1 VTHRL
6 TGYIDRIGEK
16 RIIVIIAL
24 VAFACQLTGLRAPEI
39 YGEPYLIAKN
49 IVAGKGFVFTYP
61 FTALEGPTCY
71 ITPLYTYLQVPF
83 LYSGLGERAIEVM
96 NLLFLQL
103 GCYVVYRFFRQFV
116 SRDVAIAIFFA
127 LSFYVPFWILS
138 YTLEPN
144 SLNLLLLALTVD
156 CVWRIAVAPARQQW
170 IQLGLLFGVQLWV
183 RPDVILGL
191 AFFGVWL
198 LLVTRER
205 KLGILRGLALAAL
218 IGLVI
223 IAPWTVR
230 NYLTFHKFVL
240 VSANSGMNLFVG
252 NSSASTGEIS
262 DKPPTPEALRLYNAI
277 FTYSLSHDQIEDD
290 NYCKQIALTWIREHR
305 ADALALDLKKIRY
318 HWFGRDELG
327 TQYHYAYGALTTI
340 YRIITFILLALA
352 LFGLIKLK
360 DRRLRSLLITIFIY
374 STAIS
379 AIFFVQSRHR
389 TLKVDPFLVPLAM
402 IGISKLVR
410 TSEPFGKLRAGS

>member
-1 VTHRL
+1 MTERL

-16 RIIVIIAL
+16 RIIIAIAV
-24 VAFACQLTGLRAPEI
+24 VAFACQLTGLRPPDI

-61 FTALEGPTCY
+61 FTAVEGPTCY

-103 GCYVVYRFFRQFV
+103 GCFVLYRFFRQFV
-116 SRDVAIAIFFA
+116 SRSVAIAIFLA
-127 LSFYVPFWILS
+127 LSFYIPFWILS

-144 SLNLLLLALTVD
+144 ALNLLLLALTVE
-156 CVWRIAVAPARQQW
+156 CVYAISQAPSRRLW
-170 IQLGLLFGVQLWV
+170 IQLGLLFGIQLWV
-183 RPDVILGL
+183 RPDIIFGL

-198 LLVTRER
+198 LLVIRER
-205 KLGILRGLALAAL
+205 KLATLSGLLLAAA
-218 IGLVI
+218 IGLVM
-223 IAPWTVR
+223 IAPWTIR
-230 NYLTFHKFVL
+230 NYRTFHKFVL

-262 DKPPTPEALRLYNAI
+262 DKPPTPEALRLYGLILN
-277 FTYSLSHDQIEDD
+277 YSLSHDQIEDD
-290 NYCKQIALTWIREHR
+290 DYCKQIAVTWIREHPTE
-305 ADALALDLKKIRY
+305 ALVLAGKKIRY

-340 YRIITFILLALA
+340 YRIATIVLLCL
-352 LFGLIKLK
+352 GLYGLVKLK
-360 DRRLRSLLITIFIY
+360 DRRLRSLLLVIFFY

-379 AIFFVQSRHR
+379 TIFFVQSRHR
-389 TLKVDPFLVPLAM
+389 TLKVDPFLVPLAV
-402 IGISKLVR
+402 IGVAGLRK
-410 TSEPFGKLRAGS
+410 SEL